1 MKINQ
6 CSIARKQIEGTKLHV
21 IILIDAEKRFDKIQC
36 HLMIKKKQQQL
47 NKPGIQVDD
56 FNITKVTDRKP
67 TAIIFSGEIFLPK
80 IRNKERMP
88 VVTTSIQQST

>member
-1 MKINQ
+1 MQK
-6 CSIARKQIEGTKLHV
+6 KHLTKFNA
-21 IILIDAEKRFDKIQC
+21 ILRF
-36 HLMIKKKQQQL
+36 KKKNL

-80 IRNKERMP
+80 IRNKGRMP
-88 VVTTSIQQST
+88 VVTTSIQQSTGIPRQINKAR